1 MANFNLRI
9 EAPELAK
16 AINNLASAIKLGASC
31 NCKPSADAIAKE
43 MGKDV
48 TDLSDA
54 DTVKLPN
61 GDDPKKY
68 TMFQDLAKI
77 AQKLRDTDKDTYEE
91 ILYKFVPKGKKYS
104 AIKAADWGK
113 AIKAFKK
120 AIEELEEQRDQ
131 EDAIS
136 NASVDEDYDEVEED
150 YEEEEEE
157 PAYTVG
163 EIRALAAKAK
173 NAGVKVGPIMKKITG
188 VTKVSQIDKSK
199 YNAFANALNEAME
212 EV

>member
-1 MANFNLRI
+1 MAKDFTLRI
-9 EAPELAK
+9 EAPELAE
-16 AINNLASAIKLGASC
+16 AINNLASAIRLGASC
-31 NCKPSADAIAKE
+31 NCSSNKTV
-43 MGKDV
+43 KDV
-48 TDLSDA
+48 TELSDA

-68 TMFQDLAKI
+68 TMFQDLAKV
-77 AQKLRDTDKDTYEE
+77 AQKLRDMDKDTYEE
-91 ILYKFVPKGKKYS
+91 ILYKYVAKGKKYS
-104 AIKAADWGK
+104 AIQAADWGK
-113 AIKAFKK
+113 AIRDFKK
-120 AIEELEEQRDQ
+120 AIKALEEEEKRAQ
-131 EDAIS
+131 EDAA
-136 NASVDEDYDEVEED
+136 NASVEEDYDEVEED
-150 YEEEEEE
+150 YDEEEEE

-173 NAGVKVGPIMKKITG
+173 NAGVKVGPIMKKVTG